1 MTLIQVVTHIIKQV
15 EIIVIA
21 AVKAV
26 KRGIIISNFPKS
38 QTVKGS
44 ITVANQKN
52 LEKKLDEL
60 KKTVKTLVLPESV
73 KDNAVQKTEAL
84 KRALA
89 NVEMAIRTNKH
100 KPQKTN
106 KTPKTKTHK
115 KTKPKKYI

>member
-73 KDNAVQKTEAL
+73 TVNAVQDTEAL

-89 NVEMAIRTNKH
+89 NVVMAIRTIKLY
-100 KPQKTN
+100 PQVTVN
-106 KTPKTKTHK
+106 SPESDSLLG
-115 KTKPKKYI
+115 